1 MFEKF
6 VTDRL
11 TEGKLSEWDK
21 LPKRKLKTFKSANVT
36 ALVRSGEKLV
46 KVKEERGSRGSLPS
60 VGAGQSLI

>member
-11 TEGKLSEWDK
+11 TEGKLSVWGT

-36 ALVRSGEKLV
+36 VEVRSGEKLV
-46 KVKEERGSRGSLPS
+46 KVKE
-60 VGAGQSLI
+60 